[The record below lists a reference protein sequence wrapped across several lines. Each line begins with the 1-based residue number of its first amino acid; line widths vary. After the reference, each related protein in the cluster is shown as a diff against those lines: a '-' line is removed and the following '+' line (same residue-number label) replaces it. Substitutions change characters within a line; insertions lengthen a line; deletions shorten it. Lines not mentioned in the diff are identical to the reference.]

1 LGRPTT
7 IRRNH
12 GRAGWRS
19 LNRATR
25 PRRFR
30 SFSLFLS
37 AADHDDHMKYKTRK
51 RYETLGE
58 LRFLTF
64 SCYHHLPLFNNDAI
78 KDECV
83 RALDDAR
90 KRTNYRI
97 IAWVIMPNHVHLLVA
112 PSLPQCPVPSFLTY
126 LKAPFAKK
134 VLDRWRKLEA
144 PILRRLTDRHGK
156 LHFWQVGGGYDR
168 NIDSEDEYDEKFD
181 YIHLN
186 ARRAGLVDDPVDWRW
201 SSLPW
206 YLGKPSV
213 LPLD

>member
-1 LGRPTT
+1 MMRP
-7 IRRNH
+7 
-12 GRAGWRS
+12 
-19 LNRATR
+19 L
-25 PRRFR
+25 
-30 SFSLFLS
+30 
-37 AADHDDHMKYKTRK
+37 KYKTRK

-64 SCYHHLPLFNNDAI
+64 SCYQHLPLFNNDAI
-78 KDECV
+78 KLEFV

-97 IAWVIMPNHVHLLVA
+97 VAWVIMPSHAHLLVA
-112 PSLPQCPVPSFLTY
+112 PSLPQYPVPVFLTY

-134 VLDRWRKLEA
+134 VLDRWKELNA
-144 PILRRLTDRHGK
+144 PILRRLTDRRGN
-156 LHFWQVGGGYDR
+156 LHFWQIGGGYDR
-168 NIDSEDEYDEKFD
+168 NISSEREYDEKFD

-186 ARRAGLVDDPVDWRW
+186 AARAGLVDDPADWRW